1 MIGEAIQRV
10 DSQEKATGAA
20 RFATDLSVAG
30 MLYGLPVMTPVP
42 CGTVAVDIR
51 EALACPGVVKVVLA
65 EDIPGKNTL
74 GPGPL
79 DQPVI
84 CKNTVRFSGDVV
96 ALVAAESPD
105 AACRGAQGVRV
116 DARSTG
122 GIFSIEEIRAQNLLA
137 PYPGGA
143 LLNRHSY
150 KRGDLRQAWQ
160 DAATVVQNVYR
171 TPALEHLYLETEA
184 CLVVPG
190 PDGRYSIYS
199 SSQDPFSV
207 RDIVSQVLGV
217 NPVKVRFVGTHMGGG
232 FGGKAEGSI
241 LICSQAAVLAHATGR
256 PVKMIYDRHLS
267 VQGTTKRHGALM
279 EYRTAASE
287 DGRLLGLKAEIY
299 LDKGAYTV
307 SGGIDP
313 PAMKRAF
320 LHATGPYWIPNVEI
334 DAFEVLT
341 NNACGGQMR
350 SPGIPQVTFAIESQM
365 DALAQRLGLDPVDIR
380 LKNVVKPGSKTAYGM
395 QLDRD
400 VSLEDTLKEA
410 ASTFGWRQEQGRKES
425 PGKSKRR
432 AVGVACGW
440 HGVSVAAGTQDQ
452 GGALVFLNPGG
463 SFSIRV
469 GLADLGQGLRTVM
482 TQVAA
487 HGLGVDI
494 SQVEVCHPDT
504 DIDPWSGK
512 TTSSRA
518 TVIAGQA
525 VILAC
530 QDAKSFLRR
539 VAASLLRCDSSD
551 VIFSKEGVGN
561 PASGAKRSFA
571 DLSRAAGGEGS
582 ILAGRSWWVHPTPVQ
597 EGNPPGYRT
606 YSFGT
611 HIVELEVDVETG
623 KVTVLRVVACH
634 DPGKALNPS
643 AVIGQVEGG
652 VAMGIGFALMEQVLT
667 ENGVIMNTTLRDS
680 LAPTSLDVPEIVTLL
695 LETPY
700 GQGPHGAKGVGEI
713 VTVPTAAAVANAVS
727 AALGIRVTELPMTA
741 EKVCKLWTQ
750 VTQNTT

>member
-1 MIGEAIQRV
+1 MIGKAIRRV
-10 DSQEKATGAA
+10 DGEEKVTGAA
-20 RFATDLSVAG
+20 RFAADLNVSGV
-30 MLYGLPVMTPVP
+30 LYGLPVMTPVS
-42 CGTVAVDIR
+42 CGTVQVDIR

-65 EDIPGKNTL
+65 DDIPGKNSL
-74 GPGPL
+74 GSGPL
-79 DQPVI
+79 DQPVV
-84 CKNTVRFSGDVV
+84 CKNSVRFSGDVV

-105 AACRGAQGVRV
+105 AAYRGTQCVRV
-116 DARSTG
+116 AARSSG
-122 GIFSIEEIRAQNLLA
+122 GIFTLEEVRAKNLLF
-137 PYPGGA
+137 PYPEGA
-143 LLNRHSY
+143 LLNCHSY
-150 KRGDLRQAWQ
+150 KRGDVRQAWN
-160 DAATVVQNVYR
+160 DAAAGVQKIYR

-184 CLVVPG
+184 CLVVPE

-207 RDIVSQVLGV
+207 RDIVSQVLGTS
-217 NPVKVRFVGTHMGGG
+217 PTKIRFVGTHMGGG
-232 FGGKAEGSI
+232 FGGKAEGTI

-256 PVKMIYDRHLS
+256 PVKMVYDRHHS

-279 EYRTAASE
+279 EYRTAASK

-313 PAMKRAF
+313 PAMRRAF
-320 LHATGPYWIPNVEI
+320 LHATGPYWIPSVEI
-334 DAFEVLT
+334 DVFEVLT

-350 SPGIPQVTFAIESQM
+350 SPGVPQVTFAMESQI
-365 DALAQRLGLDPVDIR
+365 DVLAQQLGLDPVDIR
-380 LKNVVKPGSKTAYGM
+380 LKNVLRPGSMTAYGM
-395 QLDRD
+395 QLDKD
-400 VSLEDTLKEA
+400 VSVGDTLRVA
-410 ASTFGWRQEQGRKES
+410 ASAFGWE
-425 PGKSKRR
+425 PGKDRVETTAKSKRR

-440 HGVSVAAGTQDQ
+440 HGVSVSAGARDQ
-452 GGALVFLNPGG
+452 GGALVFLNPDGT
-463 SFSIRV
+463 FSVRM
-469 GLADLGQGLRTVM
+469 GLAELGQGLRTIM
-482 TQVAA
+482 AQVAA
-487 HGLGVDI
+487 HGLGVDM
-494 SQVEVCHPDT
+494 SRVDVCHPDT

-530 QDAKSFLRR
+530 QEAKSFLRR
-539 VAASLLRCDSSD
+539 IAAPLLRCDSSD
-551 VIFSKEGVGN
+551 VIFNKEGVEN
-561 PASGAKRSFA
+561 PRSGAKRSFA
-571 DLSRAAGGEGS
+571 DLARAAGGEGS
-582 ILAGRSWWVHPTPVQ
+582 VLAGRSWWVHPDPVQ
-597 EGNPPGYRT
+597 EGNPLGYRT
-606 YSFGT
+606 YGFGT

-623 KVTVLRVVACH
+623 KVTILRVVACH

-667 ENGVIMNTTLRDS
+667 ENGLIMNTTLRDC

-727 AALGIRVTELPMTA
+727 AALGVRVTELPMTA
-741 EKVCKLWTQ
+741 EKLRKLCTQ
-750 VTQNTT
+750 A

>member
-1 MIGEAIQRV
+1 
-10 DSQEKATGAA
+10 
-20 RFATDLSVAG
+20 
-30 MLYGLPVMTPVP
+30 
-42 CGTVAVDIR
+42 
-51 EALACPGVVKVVLA
+51 
-65 EDIPGKNTL
+65 
-74 GPGPL
+74 
-79 DQPVI
+79 
-84 CKNTVRFSGDVV
+84 V
-96 ALVAAESPD
+96 ALVAAEGPD
-105 AACRGAQGVRV
+105 AACRGAQRVR
-116 DARSTG
+116 ARARATG
-122 GIFSIEEIRAQNLLA
+122 GIFSIEEARAQNLLL
-137 PYPGGA
+137 PYPEGA
-143 LLNRHSY
+143 LLNHHSY
-150 KRGDLRQAWQ
+150 SRGDVRQAWN
-160 DAATVVQNVYR
+160 DAAAVVQNIYR

-184 CLVVPG
+184 CLVIPE

-207 RDIVSQVLGV
+207 RDIVSQVLGIT
-217 NPVKVRFVGTHMGGG
+217 PTKIRFVGTHMGGG
-232 FGGKAEGSI
+232 FGGKAEGTI

-256 PVKMIYDRHLS
+256 PVKMVYDRYLS

-279 EYRTAASE
+279 EYKTAAAK

-299 LDKGAYTV
+299 LDKGAYTT

-313 PAMKRAF
+313 PALKRAF
-320 LHATGPYWIPNVEI
+320 LHATGPYWIPSVEI
-334 DAFEVLT
+334 DVFEVLT

-350 SPGIPQVTFAIESQM
+350 SPGIPQVTFAMESQM
-365 DALAQRLGLDPVDIR
+365 DALAQQLGLDPVDIR
-380 LKNVVKPGSKTAYGM
+380 LKNVVKPGSMTAYGM
-395 QLDRD
+395 QLGKD
-400 VSLEDTLKEA
+400 VSVEDTLKEA
-410 ASTFGWRQEQGRKES
+410 ASAFEWEQGREQKETT
-425 PGKSKRR
+425 GKSKRR

-463 SFSIRV
+463 TFSIRM
-469 GLADLGQGLRTVM
+469 GLAELGQGLRTIM
-482 TQVAA
+482 AQVAA
-487 HGLGVDI
+487 HGLGVAI
-494 SQVEVCHPDT
+494 SRVDVCHPDT

-530 QDAKSFLRR
+530 QEAKSFLRR

-551 VIFSKEGVGN
+551 VIFDKEGVVN
-561 PASGAKRSFA
+561 PRSGAKRSFA
-571 DLSRAAGGEGS
+571 ELARAAGGEGS
-582 ILAGRSWWVHPTPVQ
+582 ILAGHSWWVHPDPVQ
-597 EGNPPGYRT
+597 EGNPLGYRT

-623 KVTVLRVVACH
+623 KVTILRVVACH

-667 ENGVIMNTTLRDS
+667 ENGVIMNTTLRDC
-680 LAPTSLDVPEIVTLL
+680 LAPTSLDIPEIVTLL

-727 AALGIRVTELPMTA
+727 SALGVRVTELPMTA
-741 EKVCKLWTQ
+741 EKLRKLWIQRLDEITDKAGSGDCGR
-750 VTQNTT
+750 